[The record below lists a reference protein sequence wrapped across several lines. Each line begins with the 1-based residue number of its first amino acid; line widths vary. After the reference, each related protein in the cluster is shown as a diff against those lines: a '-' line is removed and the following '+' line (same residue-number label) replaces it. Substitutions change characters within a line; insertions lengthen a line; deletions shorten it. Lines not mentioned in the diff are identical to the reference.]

1 MYMLKKQCIYTPF
14 LQVLSKIL
22 IKTKNAYSRC
32 APRVSIG
39 IKHMATKAARIKTAD
54 M

>member
-1 MYMLKKQCIYTPF
+1 MYLYLLF
-14 LQVLSKIL
+14 AEVLSKIL
-22 IKTKNAYSRC
+22 VKTIKKQVYKRC

-39 IKHMATKAARIKTAD
+39 IKHIATNAARIKTAD